1 MKSWKKIRHLIEYYL
16 LLTLFSLIRL
26 IGLELSAKCLAT
38 LLWRCKNMLA
48 FTKTIRSNLA
58 LVYHLSWQKQEQLL
72 QEIYSNLGRFIAEI
86 AVMQKMDLAAL
97 QNLVTINGMESIA
110 HLTGKPYLI
119 FTGHLANWEMVSSAL
134 TQIAS
139 NAAIV
144 YRKINNPYIDAMM
157 NKSRAQSNVA
167 LIPKGPSGAKIL
179 LRQLKEQKTIAMLV
193 DQKMNEGIKLPFM
206 GHDAMTGEGL
216 AKIALKCNYPIVPL
230 QIVRIGNQSRFMV
243 NIMPPLHFELTNHYE
258 ENVAAIMLQVNQILA
273 SWIDQHPAQ
282 WLWLH
287 NRWHARGK
295 NATAKDDAN
304 IRNEDARD
312 KDGTN
317 S

>member
-1 MKSWKKIRHLIEYYL
+1 MKSLKKIKHLIEYWL
-16 LLTLFSLIRL
+16 LLMLFAFLRL
-26 IGLELSAKCLAT
+26 LGLELSARLLAAV
-38 LLWRCKNMLA
+38 LWRCKNILT
-48 FTKTIRSNLA
+48 FSKTICSNLE
-58 LVYHLSWQKQEQLL
+58 LVYNLSCDKQEQLL

-86 AVMQKMDLAAL
+86 AIMQKMDSVAL
-97 QNLVTINGMESIA
+97 QNLVTINGMENIA

-119 FTGHLANWEMVSSAL
+119 FTGHFANWEMVSCAL
-134 TQIAS
+134 TKIAT

-157 NKSRAQSNVA
+157 NKRRAQQDVV

-216 AKIALKCNYPIVPL
+216 AKIALKCSYPIVPL
-230 QIVRIGNQSRFMV
+230 QIVRVANQSKFII
-243 NIMPPLHFELTNHYE
+243 NIMPPLQLELANNYE

-273 SWIDQHPAQ
+273 KWVDQHPEQ
-282 WLWLH
+282 WLWMH
-287 NRWHARGK
+287 NRWHGRGK
-295 NATAKDDAN
+295 NV
-304 IRNEDARD
+304 
-312 KDGTN
+312 
-317 S
+317 